1 MDIGGQI
8 NIHSSICIYDSII
21 SFIFEGIDRINK
33 IKQNSILTSCGSTEV

>member
-21 SFIFEGIDRINK
+21 SFIFEGIDRIK
-33 IKQNSILTSCGSTEV
+33 IKQNSILTSRGSTEV